1 MKGSSSMADSRRK
14 IEIKSNTDSKRRK
27 HLSTIYTSSSE
38 VVDRTSDMESE
49 IFDFK
54 VGKKNYRAFVS
65 KKQKQVI
72 CREVVSYNYKGMIL
86 FRNPVDQKI
95 SKQIQ
100 DLIQNLPRGN
110 RLDTLAHSKQ
120 KTEKFNK
127 QEKLSLQSK
136 KQLVGNQPSTTL
148 LKATL
153 WCIKSHPKHLKYK
166 RPTLLR
172 AYKKF
177 GGKTHTEESFVKM
190 IGKKWNEFIRE
201 YNRQPVEFRRENSK
215 EIYAKSKLK
224 IPRNSSK
231 QKVKENKKTFN

>member
-1 MKGSSSMADSRRK
+1 MADSRRK
-14 IEIKSNTDSKRRK
+14 IEIKPNTDSKRRK
-27 HLSTIYTSSSE
+27 HLSMIYISSSE
-38 VVDRTSDMESE
+38 VVDTTSDMENE

-72 CREVVSYNYKGMIL
+72 CREVVSYNYKGTIL
-86 FRNPVDQKI
+86 FRNPVDRELSERLGRIFLKA
-95 SKQIQ
+95 
-100 DLIQNLPRGN
+100 DLPKNK
-110 RLDTLAHSKQ
+110 RLDTIAHFKR
-120 KTEKFNK
+120 KIEKFYK
-127 QEKLSLQSK
+127 QEELSLQSK
-136 KQLVGNQPSTTL
+136 KQLVGNQPSATL
-148 LKATL
+148 LSATL
-153 WCIKSHPKHLKYK
+153 WCIKSHPKHLKCK

-190 IGKKWNEFIRE
+190 VRKKWNELIRE

-224 IPRNSSK
+224 IPRNLSK